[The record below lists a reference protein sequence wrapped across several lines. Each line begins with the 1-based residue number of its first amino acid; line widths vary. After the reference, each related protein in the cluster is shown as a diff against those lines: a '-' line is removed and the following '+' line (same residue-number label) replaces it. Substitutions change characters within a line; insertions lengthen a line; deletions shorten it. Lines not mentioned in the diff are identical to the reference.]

1 MAWLPSIE
9 PFRDCLGRVFFW
21 TQKCDSDVARK
32 GCGGFLSRVCAKPG
46 GRSPPH
52 FSMLKP
58 IKNPFLV
65 PKILARPQPHLR
77 GSISP
82 SGRFTLG
89 SLPKSPPNAV
99 HKESQPDEEKMR
111 ELSRE
116 DFFYNP
122 FGGKKCPLLLSMSGN
137 APRDENAIGS
147 SSPVISRKRG
157 KRGSRGI
164 SAKSAD
170 SIKYWVGQ
178 LERKYGRKRLSFL
191 TLTVPDFQ
199 GSLREQLQ
207 EAWAEIVHR
216 FVDEL
221 KRILRRSGAAT
232 DAVFGCTEIQI
243 KRSERDGWNVPHLH
257 LVFVGRAT
265 VRGHWFVSPASIR
278 RLWKRMV
285 GNQLPI
291 DSYDFGASE
300 NLQQVRRSAARY
312 LGKYLSKQSSK
323 SRTPTDSGEWHPTEY
338 IVCGRKFRREFKS
351 LTYGGSDIAE
361 YLLECFRR
369 HTVLSGWYAYPI
381 CIESSIGKQ
390 VVGWVGH
397 CDEFIVNAREHVWEN
412 CG

>member
-1 MAWLPSIE
+1 
-9 PFRDCLGRVFFW
+9 
-21 TQKCDSDVARK
+21 
-32 GCGGFLSRVCAKPG
+32 
-46 GRSPPH
+46 
-52 FSMLKP
+52 MLRP
-58 IKNPFLV
+58 IKNPFQL
-65 PKILARPQPHLR
+65 PKKLAEPQPHLR

-99 HKESQPDEEKMR
+99 RKEVAQDAEKMR
-111 ELSRE
+111 ELSCE
-116 DFFYNP
+116 DFFHSPY
-122 FGGKKCPLLLSMSGN
+122 GGKQCPLLSSMSSNDKGI
-137 APRDENAIGS
+137 ENDIGS
-147 SSPVISRKRG
+147 SSPAISRKRG
-157 KRGSRGI
+157 KRGCRGI

-199 GSLREQLQ
+199 GNLRGQLQ

-216 FVDEL
+216 MVDEL
-221 KRILRRSGAAT
+221 KRILRRVGAPT

-257 LVFVGRAT
+257 LVFVGRKSI
-265 VRGHWFVSPASIR
+265 RGNWFISAPSVR
-278 RLWKRMV
+278 RLWKRV
-285 GNQLPI
+285 VCNQLPV

-300 NLQQVRRSAARY
+300 NLQQVKRSAARY

-323 SRTPTDSGEWHPTEY
+323 SRTAADCGEWHPTEY
-338 IVCGRKFRREFKS
+338 IVCGRKYRREFKS
-351 LTYGGSDIAE
+351 LTYRGCHIAE
-361 YLLECFRR
+361 FLLECFRR
-369 HTVLSGWYAYPI
+369 YTLLTNWYAHPI